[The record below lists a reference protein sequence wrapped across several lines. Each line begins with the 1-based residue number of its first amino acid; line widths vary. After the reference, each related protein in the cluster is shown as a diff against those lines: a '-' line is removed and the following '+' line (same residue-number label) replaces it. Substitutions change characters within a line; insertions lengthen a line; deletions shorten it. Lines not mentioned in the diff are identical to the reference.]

1 MSPLPVARKESAS
14 LPASRLAMMLP
25 SDVETRIPPAILLT
39 SMPPEPVSHC
49 TPAAAPTLTGPAIL
63 RTVTMPLAESTTIS
77 PPPFPAGTAPPP
89 PPRAPPT
96 PPRPRHIA
104 DRDDAVG
111 GIDDDLAA
119 AVSGGNRAPGFNN
132 VNTAAAGFGAHRA
145 ADIRGGDAAA
155 HGFQYGSSAHRADLD
170 LPRAAR
176 TAQPAA
182 HCPDANIAAAG
193 DQAAIAA
200 DTVRGD
206 FPGAGID
213 LQRPFDAAGIH
224 RAIGS
229 GDHHLLQAR
238 GFHGDGGDHRAA
250 GRGDLHPLASR
261 GDTHVVAP
269 HDDARFGLRARAD
282 AQVDRVRDVV
292 GRTGLHVDRPVGI
305 DPQTAACRHG
315 AGELAHEAIALVRQA
330 GWLRHG
336 HERQQEEDQVCP
348 KMYRSTHSCP

>member
-1 MSPLPVARKESAS
+1 MSPLPVARKESAN

-49 TPAAAPTLTGPAIL
+49 TPAAAVPRGD
-63 RTVTMPLAESTTIS
+63 
-77 PPPFPAGTAPPP
+77 PPGAGRPR
-89 PPRAPPT
+89 PPRARPT
-96 PPRPRHIA
+96 PPGPRHIA

-119 AVSGGNRAPGFNN
+119 AVSGGNRAAGFNN

-200 DTVRGD
+200 DAVRGD
-206 FPGAGID
+206 FPGA
-213 LQRPFDAAGIH
+213 
-224 RAIGS
+224 
-229 GDHHLLQAR
+229 
-238 GFHGDGGDHRAA
+238 
-250 GRGDLHPLASR
+250 
-261 GDTHVVAP
+261 
-269 HDDARFGLRARAD
+269 
-282 AQVDRVRDVV
+282 
-292 GRTGLHVDRPVGI
+292 
-305 DPQTAACRHG
+305 
-315 AGELAHEAIALVRQA
+315 
-330 GWLRHG
+330 
-336 HERQQEEDQVCP
+336 
-348 KMYRSTHSCP
+348 